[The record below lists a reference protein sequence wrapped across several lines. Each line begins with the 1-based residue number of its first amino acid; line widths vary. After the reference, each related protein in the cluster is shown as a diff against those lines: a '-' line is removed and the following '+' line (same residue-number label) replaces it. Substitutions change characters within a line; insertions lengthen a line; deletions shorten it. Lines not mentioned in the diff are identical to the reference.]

1 MSSLKEILFQGW
13 SSTWHILISK
23 ESPKS
28 KFGYFM
34 FHIVGILNNIQA
46 KYFYKQWRKERR
58 FTIQGGVFVIEWN
71 EYWFYLIN
79 KWLTY
84 YEDN

>member
-1 MSSLKEILFQGW
+1 
-13 SSTWHILISK
+13 
-23 ESPKS
+23 
-28 KFGYFM
+28 M

>member
-23 ESPKS
+23 ESPKA

-58 FTIQGGVFVIEWN
+58 STIQGGVFVIEWN

>member
-23 ESPKS
+23 ESSKA

>member
-23 ESPKS
+23 ESPKA

-46 KYFYKQWRKERR
+46 KYFYKQWR
-58 FTIQGGVFVIEWN
+58 
-71 EYWFYLIN
+71 
-79 KWLTY
+79 
-84 YEDN
+84 